1 MNILRLLSA
10 LVVGALLLIF
20 SYLFHDGIRVSEQVK
35 IPGIARILNPAQG
48 LWQNADRT
56 ASKTLNLPGLKEEVR
71 IYYDERLVP
80 HIFAANDEDALFAQ
94 GYVVAS
100 HRLWQMEFLSR
111 LAAGRL
117 SEVFGKATMNR
128 DLLMRKYGLEYSA
141 KKTVKDWAKYEA
153 DADKIARFNAGINHY
168 IQEMDPIKDL
178 SLEYKLANYSPRRW
192 RDLDGALL
200 SKYMSFTL
208 ARGNRD
214 VFETN
219 SRILLGEELY
229 AELFLTQNQKQ
240 VPVIREDISEK
251 FADERTKPD
260 DIDYL
265 DQPLIGLD
273 YKNFEFVEGAGSNN
287 WAVSGS
293 KSTTSSPMLANDPHL
308 QLGLPS
314 IWYEMHIVTPES
326 NSYGVTIPGVPG
338 IIIGFNDHISYGSTN
353 VGHDVL
359 DHYTIDWIDEKKG
372 TYRVDGQEK
381 QAEIIPQV
389 IEVKNNPDIKFDLK
403 VTEFGPVIF
412 ESPVE
417 STPDLAMQWIVH
429 EKAIGPEMTGFFQAM
444 KCKDYECYKKA
455 TGHFH
460 SPAQNFVYAD
470 VNGNIGLRINGVL
483 PIKYP
488 GEGKTVKKGTKSEN
502 KWSKFLPRIANPQ
515 TYNPEL
521 GFVSSANQ
529 ISTGPDY
536 PHPYNG
542 GFEDYRGRRI
552 NQLLESKDKFTVDD
566 MKNFQQDIISLKAAD
581 ILPTLLE
588 VAEPSNDLEKE
599 MLETL
604 TAWDYSYDYT
614 LTAPVHFN
622 GWLKTIETMCWDEV
636 RKDSIIASRPEVW
649 RMIELAIDQP
659 DHKVF
664 DIIDTKEIENFSDLA
679 NRALKQYTLELDMNE
694 DYTWGAQMPAK
705 INHLLNIPAYS
716 RQNLKLSGT
725 GEVLN
730 AVKNGH
736 GPSWRMVV
744 SMEKEVKAWGVYPG
758 GQSGNVFSPHYDDL
772 IDTWSK
778 GDYYELLSTKD
789 EETIRSRSKIS
800 QTMKPINE

>member
-20 SYLFHDGIRVSEQVK
+20 SYLFHDGMRVSEQVK
-35 IPGIARILNPAQG
+35 IPGLARILNPAQG
-48 LWQNADRT
+48 LWQNSERT
-56 ASKTLNLPGLKEEVR
+56 VSKTLDLPGLKDEVR

-80 HIFAANDEDALFAQ
+80 HIFASNDEDALFAQ

-100 HRLWQMEFLSR
+100 QRLWQMEFMSR

-141 KKTVKDWAKYEA
+141 KKTVKGWSEYGPE
-153 DADKIARFNAGINHY
+153 ADKISRFNAGINHF
-168 IQEMDPIKDL
+168 IQEMDLAIDL
-178 SLEYKLANYSPRRW
+178 ALEYKLANYTPRRW
-192 RDLDGALL
+192 RDIDGALL

-214 VFETN
+214 IFETN

-229 AELFLTQNQKQ
+229 AELYLTRNEKQ
-240 VPVIREDISEK
+240 VPVIREDVSEEY
-251 FADERTKPD
+251 AAERVKPED
-260 DIDYL
+260 VDYL
-265 DQPLIGLD
+265 DQPLEGLD
-273 YKNFEFVEGAGSNN
+273 YKNFEFIEGAGSNN
-287 WAVSGS
+287 WAISGS
-293 KSTTSSPMLANDPHL
+293 KSSTAAPILANDPHL
-308 QLGLPS
+308 QLSLPS

-338 IIIGFNDHISYGSTN
+338 IIIGFNNHISYGSTN

-359 DHYTIDWIDEKKG
+359 DHYTIDWINEEKG

-389 IEVKNNPDIKFDLK
+389 IEIKNNPDIKFDLK
-403 VTEFGPVIF
+403 VTEFGPVVF

-417 STPDLAMQWIVH
+417 STPDLAMQWIIH
-429 EKAIGPEMTGFFQAM
+429 EPPIGPEMTAFFQAM
-444 KCKDYECYKKA
+444 KCKDYDCYKKA

-460 SPAQNFVYAD
+460 SPAQNFIYAD
-470 VNGNIGLRINGVL
+470 VKGNIGLRINGVL
-483 PIKYP
+483 PVKYP
-488 GEGKTVKKGTKSEN
+488 GEGKTVKKGTSSQNRWSE
-502 KWSKFLPRIANPQ
+502 FLPRAANPQ

-529 ISTGPDY
+529 ITTGPDY

-552 NQLLESKDKFTVDD
+552 NELLESKEKFTVED
-566 MKNFQQDIISLKAAD
+566 MKNFQQDIVSLKASD
-581 ILPTLLE
+581 LLPTLLQITQSATE
-588 VAEPSNDLEKE
+588 EEKE
-599 MLETL
+599 ILDIL
-604 TAWDYSYDYT
+604 SAWDYSYDQSK
-614 LTAPVHFN
+614 TAPVHFD

-636 RKDSIIASRPEVW
+636 RKDSIITSRPEVW
-649 RMIELAIDQP
+649 RMIELAIGQP
-659 DHKVF
+659 DHRVF
-664 DIIDTKEIENFSDLA
+664 DILDTEKKENFTDLA
-679 NRALKQYTLELDMNE
+679 NLALKQYILELDKDE
-694 DYTWGAQMPAK
+694 DYRWGKQMPAR

-716 RQNLKLSGT
+716 KQNLELDGC

-744 SMEKEVKAWGVYPG
+744 SMEEEVKAWGVYPG
-758 GQSGNVFSPHYDDL
+758 GQSGNPFSPHYDDL
-772 IDTWSK
+772 IKTWSN
-778 GDYYELLSTKD
+778 GDYYELLSTGN
-789 EETIRSRSKIS
+789 EETIQAKSKIT
-800 QTMKPINE
+800 QTMKPTNE